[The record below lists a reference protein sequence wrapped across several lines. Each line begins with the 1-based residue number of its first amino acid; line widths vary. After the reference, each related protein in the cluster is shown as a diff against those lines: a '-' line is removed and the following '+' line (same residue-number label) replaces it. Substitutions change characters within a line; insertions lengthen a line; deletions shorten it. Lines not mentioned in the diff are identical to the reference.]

1 MSHLQVV
8 NIVETNLISN
18 LISLAAGNLIFAFQ
32 NTSHNSPFT
41 PGAVTAD
48 VLIVG
53 SGGKSHFRFLTP
65 SRSVSQLTDLY
76 FPLAFDPL
84 TGKDDPQN

>member
-18 LISLAAGNLIFAFQ
+18 LISLAAGNLIFASQ
-32 NTSHNSPFT
+32 NTSHNSPFI
-41 PGAVTAD
+41 PAAAVTAD

-53 SGGKSHFRFLTP
+53 GRIGRKVSF
-65 SRSVSQLTDLY
+65 SVLNTFTERVSI
-76 FPLAFDPL
+76 
-84 TGKDDPQN
+84 N

>member
-18 LISLAAGNLIFAFQ
+18 LISLAAGNLIFASQ

-41 PGAVTAD
+41 PAAVTAD

-53 SGGKSHFRFLTP
+53 GRIGRKVSF
-65 SRSVSQLTDLY
+65 SVLNTFTERVSI
-76 FPLAFDPL
+76 
-84 TGKDDPQN
+84 N